1 MLHYLGRLF
10 LVAAL
15 AVACLR
21 PATQN
26 RPLRR
31 AIVGDNNDNYI
42 TKLHRRWYFLWPG
55 SLAPK
60 PPREGEEHKIIYADW
75 IVHHDPAYNSNV
87 QKEIELARLQNPTFI
102 QVSVGES
109 SSSSSSSSKK
119 S

>member
-1 MLHYLGRLF
+1 MLRYLGRLF

-21 PATQN
+21 PAVQATQN

-55 SLAPK
+55 SLTPK
-60 PPREGEEHKIIYADW
+60 PPRDEEEHKVIHADR
-75 IVHHDPAYNSNV
+75 IVHHDPAYGSNV
-87 QKEIELARLQNPTFI
+87 QKEIELAGLQSPKSI

-109 SSSSSSSSKK
+109 GSSSKR

>member
-1 MLHYLGRLF
+1 MLHNLGRLF

-21 PATQN
+21 PAVQATQN

-55 SLAPK
+55 SLLPK
-60 PPREGEEHKIIYADW
+60 PPREAEEHKVIYADW
-75 IVHHDPAYNSNV
+75 IAYHDPAYNSDV
-87 QKEIELARLQNPTFI
+87 QKEIDLARLQSPTFI
-102 QVSVGES
+102 QVSVGERS
-109 SSSSSSSSKK
+109 SGSKK